1 MQHNK
6 DAVMRANSAA
16 AKTEKSQPLY
26 RQIADTLLEGIRD
39 GVFPVGTLLPGELDL
54 IERHNSSRHTIRE
67 ALRVLEDMGIVQ
79 RQRGRGTLVVSTE
92 ARPAFV
98 QMVRDPREL
107 FSYPADSSFRVMKEG
122 AVTDSDFLPGRVGL
136 TIDSDWAHIAGLRT
150 LSDGSP
156 FCWTDIYLLPDY
168 AAIAQQLG
176 RNSRPVYEQIADSYG
191 ETVHRIGLNIC
202 AGSLTGQ
209 RAAALEVPA
218 GSPSLL
224 LCRSYR
230 GNGNRLFEISITE
243 HPADSFSFAM
253 EFNRGWQAGE
263 HWSWSK

>member
-1 MQHNK
+1 MP
-6 DAVMRANSAA
+6 ANNSA
-16 AKTEKSQPLY
+16 AKTEHSQPLY

-39 GVFPVGTLLPGELDL
+39 GLFPVGTLLPGELEL
-54 IERHNSSRHTIRE
+54 IERHKSSRHTIRE
-67 ALRVLEDMGIVQ
+67 ALRVLEDMGILQ

-107 FSYPADSSFRVMKEG
+107 FSYPADSSFRVMREG
-122 AVTDSDFLPGRVGL
+122 QIASDDFLPGRVGI
-136 TIDSDWAHIAGLRT
+136 TVDSNWAHIAGLRT
-150 LSDGSP
+150 LVDGAP
-156 FCWTDIYLLPDY
+156 FCWTDIYLRPDY

-176 RNSRPVYEQIADSYG
+176 RNSRPVYEQIADAYG
-191 ETVHRIGLNIC
+191 ETVQRIGLNVC
-202 AGSLTGQ
+202 AGGLTGQ
-209 RAAALEVPA
+209 RAVALQVPE

-243 HPADSFSFAM
+243 HPAETFSFAM

-263 HWSWSK
+263 HWSWSKS